1 MIRLLLFL
9 CSLLAG
15 YLLLRGWP
23 VALGVT
29 MNAIVAVILLGGG
42 LFAAYRRSQGKISS
56 AVCRRSHSW
65 PDWIALLCGMLV
77 MEAFFLLFFLHTP
90 PVMQSLSDK
99 IADVFVSGKKSQQRT
114 VEQVIKQPKKQ
125 AGNWLWNEQNIRPL
139 PRRANL
145 RPGNQPEVFI
155 QLDDATQAPALLK
168 RRAYVSAFALG
179 TYQDAAWSLTPQD
192 TTNAPIFSSR
202 PGISVGHSVFLPADP
217 SGQTPLISLQGMI
230 ECDQTNTSYRG
241 DGITLLPPEK
251 GYSGY
256 SYHASSRTLTIDE
269 LPDSA
274 RAPARTSVPPSWLS
288 LTSEEKF
295 SGSIRGLNAEAVTQ
309 GSTKSQLLQLREFLR
324 NECAYSLDISNV
336 DNIDPLENFL
346 FHEKRGHCEM
356 FATAGALCAR
366 ALGLPSRIAYGWAG
380 GSYYNYS
387 NLFVFRA
394 REAHAWTEVL
404 IEGVGWV
411 VMDCTP
417 STSIGASR
425 SAPAGEKPL
434 ASNEMGKDQEQ
445 SLLTSDANVVAL
457 TYAACIILALAL
469 LLCIGLLMM
478 RRTHDTSVPSIY
490 RQATASRYQELLL
503 RLCRRHGVAVMPGNT
518 LRSLLPSLPLAPVF
532 AETLW
537 RYHYATTY
545 EKMPREPAVEE
556 SFVKEIQSLLT

>member
-1 MIRLLLFL
+1 
-9 CSLLAG
+9 
-15 YLLLRGWP
+15 
-23 VALGVT
+23 
-29 MNAIVAVILLGGG
+29 
-42 LFAAYRRSQGKISS
+42 
-56 AVCRRSHSW
+56 
-65 PDWIALLCGMLV
+65 MLV

-288 LTSEEKF
+288 LTSDEKF

-380 GSYYNYS
+380 GSYYYYS

-445 SLLTSDANVVAL
+445 SLLTGDANVVAV

-469 LLCIGLLMM
+469 LLCIGFLMM
-478 RRTHDTSVPSIY
+478 RRRNDTSVPSIY

>member
-1 MIRLLLFL
+1 
-9 CSLLAG
+9 
-15 YLLLRGWP
+15 
-23 VALGVT
+23 
-29 MNAIVAVILLGGG
+29 
-42 LFAAYRRSQGKISS
+42 
-56 AVCRRSHSW
+56 
-65 PDWIALLCGMLV
+65 
-77 MEAFFLLFFLHTP
+77 
-90 PVMQSLSDK
+90 
-99 IADVFVSGKKSQQRT
+99 
-114 VEQVIKQPKKQ
+114 
-125 AGNWLWNEQNIRPL
+125 
-139 PRRANL
+139 
-145 RPGNQPEVFI
+145 
-155 QLDDATQAPALLK
+155 
-168 RRAYVSAFALG
+168 
-179 TYQDAAWSLTPQD
+179 
-192 TTNAPIFSSR
+192 
-202 PGISVGHSVFLPADP
+202 
-217 SGQTPLISLQGMI
+217 
-230 ECDQTNTSYRG
+230 
-241 DGITLLPPEK
+241 
-251 GYSGY
+251 
-256 SYHASSRTLTIDE
+256 
-269 LPDSA
+269 
-274 RAPARTSVPPSWLS
+274 
-288 LTSEEKF
+288 
-295 SGSIRGLNAEAVTQ
+295 
-309 GSTKSQLLQLREFLR
+309 
-324 NECAYSLDISNV
+324 V